1 MHPPTHAPR
10 EENAGGGQSRTV
22 PLLPAMACALVFLGL
37 VLFVLPEATV
47 SASFTHDLFVYLGG
61 IHRVEQGQLPSRD
74 FYSPLGLLGY
84 YLPYLGH
91 RLVGQFGGA
100 MEAASFLALLGA
112 MPAAVIALRNRVPPL
127 AGGLLLVAVFGL
139 IMVPLNP
146 GDGGGLVSQAMF
158 YNRWCWAML
167 ALLFLFAIP
176 PATHHSGRGGRA
188 ANWLEPAAVAFLLLF
203 LFFTKASYFVVGFAF
218 VAIFGIA
225 LRRFLCT
232 GVISI
237 VVLLAVALWVQ
248 LTTGWVKHYLADIRT
263 AIEIT
268 GPVRT
273 NFFEQKIVFN
283 LAEYA
288 LVALAYACMVPRRQ
302 LRAADVLLAL
312 YVVGSSIP
320 ILSQNAPQQYVFSLA
335 ALFAHLLAL
344 CRRSGRERELAFR
357 ISRRMVTAA
366 LLVFLLPHLARQ
378 CIATVFFLGGAL
390 GSPSFADI
398 RATGLPRMQGVLV
411 SESREGEYVRT
422 LQSGVAL
429 LREQGVRDATLMTL
443 DFANPFPVLLDLPP
457 ALGDPWCIH
466 VDRHISLQTALA
478 GEKLFADAAY
488 VMIPTY
494 SGERE
499 RETETVAE
507 TRDFLLGI
515 YGDYLAEAYSTA
527 AENEHWRLLRRV
539 SSGGA

>member
-1 MHPPTHAPR
+1 MLEPALS
-10 EENAGGGQSRTV
+10 AGGGRGRPI
-22 PLLPAMACALVFLGL
+22 PLLPAMACALVFLGFA
-37 VLFVLPEATV
+37 LFVLPGATL

-100 MEAASFLALLGA
+100 METASMLVLLGA

-127 AGGLLLVAVFGL
+127 ASGLLLVAVFGL
-139 IMVPLNP
+139 IMAPLNP
-146 GDGGGLVSQAMF
+146 GDGGGLASQAMF

-176 PATHHSGRGGRA
+176 PTSRGRG

-203 LFFTKASYFVVGFAF
+203 LFFTKASYFVVGLVF
-218 VAIFGIA
+218 VALFGIGM
-225 LRRFLCT
+225 RRFLRT
-232 GVISI
+232 SVISI
-237 VVLLAVALWVQ
+237 IVLLAVALWVQ
-248 LTTGWVKHYLADIRT
+248 LTTGWVQHYLADLRT

-273 NFFEQKIVFN
+273 NLFERKIAFN

-288 LVALAYACMVPRRQ
+288 LVALAYACMAPRRQ

-312 YVVGSSIP
+312 YIVGSSIP

-344 CRRSGRERELAFR
+344 CRRSGREREVAFR
-357 ISRRMVTAA
+357 ISRRMVAAA

-378 CIATVFFLGGAL
+378 CIATAFFLGGAL
-390 GSPSFADI
+390 GSPAFADI
-398 RATGLPRMQGVLV
+398 RAIGLPRMEGVLI

-429 LREQGVRDATLMTL
+429 LREQEVKDATLMTL

-466 VDRHISLQTALA
+466 VDRHISLETALA
-478 GEKLFADAAY
+478 GEELFADAAY
-488 VMIPTY
+488 IMIPTY
-494 SGERE
+494 WRE
-499 RETETVAE
+499 RE
-507 TRDFLLGI
+507 TRDFLLDI
-515 YGDYLAEAYSTA
+515 YGDYLAKAYSTA
-527 AENEHWRLLRRV
+527 AENKHWRLLRRTV
-539 SSGGA
+539 GEG